1 MNIQQSRIL
10 RHSPEEKHC
19 MSLEDEQVFYAWKH
33 NDVVDNNGVD
43 IEVGKREVHNLLI
56 YAAKLWTYGVCEKT
70 QLLQFVIQFVILWN
84 FEIINAFSPLVKF
97 HIMPYHSNLVWFLK
111 MRINI
116 AWKICLN

>member
-19 MSLEDEQVFYAWKH
+19 MSLEAEQVFYAWKH

-56 YAAKLWTYGVCEKT
+56 YAAKLWT
-70 QLLQFVIQFVILWN
+70 L
-84 FEIINAFSPLVKF
+84 
-97 HIMPYHSNLVWFLK
+97 
-111 MRINI
+111 
-116 AWKICLN
+116 

>member
-19 MSLEDEQVFYAWKH
+19 MSLEAEQVFYAWMH

-56 YAAKLWTYGVCEKT
+56 YAAKLWT
-70 QLLQFVIQFVILWN
+70 L
-84 FEIINAFSPLVKF
+84 
-97 HIMPYHSNLVWFLK
+97 
-111 MRINI
+111 
-116 AWKICLN
+116 